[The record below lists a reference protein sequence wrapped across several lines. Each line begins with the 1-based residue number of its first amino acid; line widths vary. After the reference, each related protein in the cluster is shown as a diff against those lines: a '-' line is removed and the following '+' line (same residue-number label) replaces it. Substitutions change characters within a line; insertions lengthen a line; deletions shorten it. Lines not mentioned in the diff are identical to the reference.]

1 MLNKKVTY
9 RLAIGLSIATLVPIK
24 ALAFVAPD
32 DANPVRR
39 LSVISY
45 QTPNGSENTIY
56 SNGNM
61 QSPILVK
68 YELRS
73 GFINPVIT
81 LKEKFTQNPFPI
93 DNWQV
98 SSTKNNYANFIN
110 TSSPSPS
117 LKSST
122 TSTSSLGIGMQAT
135 QTFYVTNS
143 SKSNESIEVCVE
155 LTATQLSTESQV
167 TQSTC
172 SFDRSNEDFVT
183 ISTRSPVIY
192 DRTDFTLSQ
201 VHDGVRDNDAGYWGE
216 VEARYYELTVNDK
229 NNVFNVAN
237 SDELGIRGPNG
248 SGQVWANP
256 TNSPIVVT
264 TASTAY
270 SLEFLS
276 DNATEYL
283 SNDTNGETS
292 FTLNTRSSAERPI
305 LKIAA
310 IWGDHL
316 LLHTAARYEERCTGG
331 GWLTQSCRNVAIDPY
346 TKYTWPA
353 DGNSRN
359 RRSKNIVL
367 VDGYGNEYSFA
378 FTINGNTWYFQNL
391 KVW

>member
-1 MLNKKVTY
+1 MLNKKVKY

-32 DANPVRR
+32 NANPVRR
-39 LSVISY
+39 LSIVSY
-45 QTPNGSENTIY
+45 QTPQESENIIY

-68 YELRS
+68 YEIRP
-73 GFINPVIT
+73 GFVNPVIT
-81 LKEKFTQNPFPI
+81 LKEKYTQNPLPI
-93 DNWQV
+93 NNWQV
-98 SSTKNNYANFIN
+98 SSTRNKYAKFIN
-110 TSSPSPS
+110 TSSPSPQ
-117 LKSST
+117 SSAIS
-122 TSTSSLGIGMQAT
+122 TSTSSLGMQAT

-155 LTATQLSTESQV
+155 LTATQLSSDSQV

-172 SFDRSNEDFVT
+172 SFDRSNEDVVT
-183 ISTRSPVIY
+183 ISTRSPVIF

-201 VHDGVRDNDAGYWGE
+201 VHGGVRDNDAGYWGE

-229 NNVFNVAN
+229 NNVFSVAN
-237 SDELGIRGPNG
+237 SDELDIRGSNG
-248 SGQVWANP
+248 SGQVWAAP

-264 TASTAY
+264 TDKTVY

-283 SNDTNGETS
+283 SNDANGETN
-292 FTLNTRSSAERPI
+292 FTLNTRSSAESPI

-316 LLHTAARYEERCTGG
+316 RLDTAARYVERCNGG
-331 GWLTQSCRNVAIDPY
+331 GWLTESCSNQAVDPY
-346 TKYTWPA
+346 TKYTWPV
-353 DGNSRN
+353 DGISRS

-367 VDGYGNEYSFA
+367 TDGYGNEYNFT
-378 FTINGNTWYFQNL
+378 FTIDGSTWYFQNL

>member
-1 MLNKKVTY
+1 MLNKKVKY
-9 RLAIGLSIATLVPIK
+9 RLAIGLSIATLAPIK
-24 ALAFVAPD
+24 ALAFEAPD
-32 DANPVRR
+32 NANPVRR
-39 LSVISY
+39 LSVVSY
-45 QTPNGSENTIY
+45 QTPNGKGNTIY

-81 LKEKFTQNPFPI
+81 LKEKFTQTPFPI

-98 SSTKNNYANFIN
+98 SSTRNNYANFIDI
-110 TSSPSPS
+110 SSPSPQS
-117 LKSST
+117 FT
-122 TSTSSLGIGMQAT
+122 TSTSSQGMGMQAT

-143 SKSNESIEVCVE
+143 SKSNESIHICVE
-155 LTATQLSTESQV
+155 LTATQLSTERQV

-172 SFDRSNEDFVT
+172 SFDSSNEDFVT
-183 ISTRSPVIY
+183 ISTSSPVIF

-201 VHDGVRDNDAGYWGE
+201 VHDGVIDNDAGYWGE

-229 NNVFNVAN
+229 KHVFSVAN
-237 SDELGIRGPNG
+237 SDELDIRGPNG
-248 SGQVWANP
+248 SGQVWASP

-264 TASTAY
+264 TDKTGY
-270 SLEFLS
+270 SLELLS

-283 SNDTNGETS
+283 SNDANGETN

-310 IWGDHL
+310 IWGHHL
-316 LLHTAARYEERCTGG
+316 RLDTAARYIERCNGG
-331 GWLTQSCRNVAIDPY
+331 GWLTQSCSKEAVDPY
-346 TKYTWPA
+346 TKYTWPV
-353 DGNSRN
+353 DGISRN

-367 VDGYGNEYSFA
+367 ADGYGNEYSFT
-378 FTINGNTWYFQNL
+378 FTIDENIWYFQNL